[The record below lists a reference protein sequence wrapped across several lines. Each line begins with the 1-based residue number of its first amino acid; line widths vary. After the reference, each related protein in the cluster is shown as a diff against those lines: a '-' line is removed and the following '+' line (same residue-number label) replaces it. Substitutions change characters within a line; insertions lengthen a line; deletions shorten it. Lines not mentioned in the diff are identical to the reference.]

1 MYGVY
6 RIIASPLLLGCTY
19 ILDMSLCCFR
29 IVYISFAISGE
40 SGWSLL
46 PLTGA
51 GFRVYL
57 FSQIMLFLAESMKRV
72 VSCTIRSYRDEQTPD
87 LATNHMLMQSRLHL
101 ASTTLNNYSHCCMVE
116 SRQCDVT
123 LRRLAPIPSGR
134 RAREKQLDLCALIG
148 WRRY

>member
-1 MYGVY
+1 MPVY
-6 RIIASPLLLGCTY
+6 
-19 ILDMSLCCFR
+19 CFR
-29 IVYISFAISGE
+29 VVYISFAS

-51 GFRVYL
+51 GLRVYL
-57 FSQIMLFLAESMKRV
+57 FSYIMLYLAESMKRV